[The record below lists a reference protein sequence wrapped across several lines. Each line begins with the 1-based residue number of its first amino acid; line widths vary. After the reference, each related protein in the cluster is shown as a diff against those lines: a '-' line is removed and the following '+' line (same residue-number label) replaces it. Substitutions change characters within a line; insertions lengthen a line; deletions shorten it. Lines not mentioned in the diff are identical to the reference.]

1 MELIRRI
8 TKGDLFAR
16 LESINGVLLFFSKTV
31 LTFALSAHL
40 LVEIEKVLVSI
51 FLVKSQSV
59 TINSELLTSF
69 HERNI
74 VKQWTDNKISYFCYT
89 EITKK

>member
-8 TKGDLFAR
+8 TKEDLFAR

-40 LVEIEKVLVSI
+40 VEDMTIHTIQNGGLNQFLVSQTFDS
-51 FLVKSQSV
+51 FLAV
-59 TINSELLTSF
+59 
-69 HERNI
+69 
-74 VKQWTDNKISYFCYT
+74 
-89 EITKK
+89 